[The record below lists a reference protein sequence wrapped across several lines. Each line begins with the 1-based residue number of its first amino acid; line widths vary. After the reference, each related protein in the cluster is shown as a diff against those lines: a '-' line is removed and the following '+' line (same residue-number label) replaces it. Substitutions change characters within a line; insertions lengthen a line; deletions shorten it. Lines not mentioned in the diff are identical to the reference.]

1 MKLFTLVADL
11 ELSTV
16 GFDNEVNRATASGK
30 TMAQRLGADAESIK
44 GAFNNAFSFSI
55 GTLMADAVQA
65 GLQQLVEFTKES
77 ITAASDLEQTNQ
89 KIGVVFG
96 DMSSAVMAWSATT
109 KSEFG
114 IGQLAA
120 KTYAAQLAGILS
132 TDTYGFDSAQIYEY
146 STAMVELAGDL
157 ASFHNMDVDTI
168 WTKILSGLRGETEA
182 IEDLGLDMRV
192 ASLAAFAGIDETAFS
207 KLSTVDQWMYRYQY
221 IMQNTTL
228 AQGDF
233 ARTSDSYANQMSLFE
248 QNIADL
254 KATIGEGLLP
264 VLTDLL
270 SFVNSLFS
278 GGESAA
284 DGINAVKDAFS
295 DSYASI
301 ETTTTNALA
310 LVNALAEL
318 EAAGED
324 AAASDQWNA
333 ILAQLKQTLPEIGT
347 LIDDETGK
355 ITGGT
360 EALRAYVA
368 EWRQTS
374 MELAQQQVVQG
385 MYDEYAEMI
394 AEIAQLET
402 EQKIAD
408 TMQAGA
414 TAEMDALGAKLFET
428 VMAGA
433 QSIGAYEF
441 MLSFNAQEAENMLLR
456 IAEGGAMPLAQ
467 SDFMKAYT
475 AAGGTYDFLEYM
487 ANLYAGQLKTYEEY
501 DIDNSKAISERQALL
516 ANQEQE
522 LTVLQQILTALN
534 ERSNIT
540 VNVSATLD
548 GNDIATAVESKIAT
562 DANNKALVAGE

>member
-16 GFDNEVNRATASGK
+16 GFDGQVDKATNSGK
-30 TMAQRLGADAESIK
+30 TLAQRLGADAESIK
-44 GAFNNAFSFSI
+44 GAFSDAFSFSL
-55 GTLMADAVQA
+55 GQLMADAVQA
-65 GLQQLVEFTKES
+65 GLHELVEFANES

-89 KIGVVFG
+89 KIGTIFG
-96 DMSSAVMAWSATT
+96 DMSSAVMAWSNTT

-132 TDTYGFDSAQIYEY
+132 TDTYGFDSAQLYEY

-192 ASLAAFAGIDETAFS
+192 ASLAAFAGIDEEGFS
-207 KLSTVDQWMYRYQY
+207 ALSTVEQWMYRYQY

-233 ARTSDSYANQMSLFE
+233 ARTSDTYANQMALFE
-248 QNIADL
+248 QNINDL
-254 KATIGEGLLP
+254 KATLGTSLLP

-270 SFVNSLFS
+270 SLFNSLFA
-278 GGESAA
+278 GEENVE
-284 DGINAVKDAFS
+284 DGINAVKGAFTES
-295 DSYASI
+295 AVDI
-301 ETTTTNALA
+301 ETTATKALA
-310 LVNALAEL
+310 LIDALAAL
-318 EAAGED
+318 EESGKD

-333 ILAQLKQTLPEIGT
+333 ILAQLKQTLPEIGA
-347 LIDDETGK
+347 LIDTETGK

-360 EALRAYVA
+360 EALHAYVTQ
-368 EWRQTS
+368 WKQTS

-385 MYDEYAEMI
+385 MYDEYAAMV

-408 TMQAGA
+408 TIQAGV
-414 TAEMDALGAKLFET
+414 TEKMDQLGLNLFET
-428 VMAGA
+428 VTAGA
-433 QSIGAYEF
+433 KTRGAYE
-441 MLSFNAQEAENMLLR
+441 LLNTLTAQDAEDVLMR
-456 IAEGGAMPLAQ
+456 IAQGGAMPLEQ
-467 SDFMKAYT
+467 SEFMKAFQ
-475 AAGGTYDFLEYM
+475 AAGGTYDQLEMM
-487 ANLYAGQLKTYEEY
+487 ANLYAGYMKTYEEN
-501 DIDNSKAISERQALL
+501 DVDNSKAISERQALL

-522 LTVLQQILTALN
+522 LTILQQMLTALN
-534 ERSNIT
+534 EQTGVT
-540 VNVSATLD
+540 VNVTTTVD
-548 GNDIATAVESKIAT
+548 GQEVANIVESHIT
-562 DANNKALVAGE
+562 TEANNKALTSGG

>member
-11 ELSTV
+11 ELSTI
-16 GFDNEVNRATASGK
+16 GFYNEVNRATASGK

-44 GAFNNAFSFSI
+44 GAFNDAFSFTI
-55 GTLMADAVQA
+55 GQLMADAVQV
-65 GLQQLVEFTKES
+65 GLREMVEFTKES
-77 ITAASDLEQTNQ
+77 LEAASAMTEIKNVIDTL
-89 KIGVVFG
+89 FG
-96 DMSSAVMAWSATT
+96 DDADVIYRWARGAKEAFGMSERDALEYVSAMAPVLDS
-109 KSEFG
+109 
-114 IGQLAA
+114 L
-120 KTYAAQLAGILS
+120 
-132 TDTYGFDSAQIYEY
+132 GF
-146 STAMVELAGDL
+146 TAEESMSMAMDYIARTGDI
-157 ASFHNMDVDTI
+157 ASFRNKSFDETF
-168 WTKILSGLRGETEA
+168 TKMMSGLRGETES
-182 IEDLGLDMRV
+182 IEDLGVTVHVSSMVDWLGLEKETDFTKNMSQQEQWAARYAFIMEKT
-192 ASLAAFAGIDETAFS
+192 ASAE
-207 KLSTVDQWMYRYQY
+207 
-221 IMQNTTL
+221 
-228 AQGDF
+228 GDF
-233 ARTSDSYANQMSLFE
+233 VKTQDTYANQMRVLESNIE
-248 QNIADL
+248 QL

-264 VLTDLL
+264 VMTDLL

-278 GGESAA
+278 GGENAA

-295 DSYASI
+295 ESYVSI

-324 AAASDQWNA
+324 TAASDAWNA
-333 ILAQLKQTLPEIGT
+333 ILSQLEQTLPEIGT
-347 LIDDETGK
+347 LIDEETGK
-355 ITGGT
+355 INGGT

-368 EWRQTS
+368 QWRQTS

-385 MYDEYAEMI
+385 MYDEYAAML

-408 TMQAGA
+408 IMQAGA
-414 TAEMDALGAKLFET
+414 TAEMDALGAQLFDT

-441 MLSFNAQEAENMLLR
+441 MLKFNAQEAENMLLR

-475 AAGGTYDFLEYM
+475 AAGGSYDFLEHM

-501 DIDNSKAISERQALL
+501 DIDNSKAISDRQALL

-534 ERSNIT
+534 EKSSIT

-548 GNDIATAVESKIAT
+548 GDEIATAVESKIAT

>member
-16 GFDNEVNRATASGK
+16 GFDNEVDRATASGK

-44 GAFNNAFSFSI
+44 GAFSDAFSFSV
-55 GTLMADAVQA
+55 GQLMADAVKE
-65 GLQQLVEFTKES
+65 GLQELVEFANES

-89 KIGVVFG
+89 KIGTIFG
-96 DMSSAVMAWSATT
+96 DMSSAVMAWSNTT

-120 KTYAAQLAGILS
+120 KTYAAQMAGILS
-132 TDTYGFDSAQIYEY
+132 TDTYGFDTAQIYEY
-146 STAMVELAGDL
+146 STAIVELAGDL

-168 WTKILSGLRGETEA
+168 WTKLLSGLRGETEA

-207 KLSTVDQWMYRYQY
+207 YLSTVEQWMYRYQY

-233 ARTSDSYANQMSLFE
+233 ARTSESYANQMSLFE

-284 DGINAVKDAFS
+284 DGINAVKDAYEN
-295 DSYASI
+295 SYVSI

-324 AAASDQWNA
+324 TAASDAWNA
-333 ILAQLKQTLPEIGT
+333 ILSHLEQTLSGIGT
-347 LIDDETGK
+347 LIDEETGK

-368 EWRQTS
+368 QWRQAS

-385 MYDEYAEMI
+385 MYDEYAAML

-408 TMQAGA
+408 SIQAGA
-414 TAEMDALGAKLFET
+414 TAEMDALGAQLFET
-428 VMAGA
+428 VTAGA
-433 QSIGAYEF
+433 QSIGAYEL
-441 MLSFNAQEAENMLLR
+441 MLGFNAQEAENMLLR

-501 DIDNSKAISERQALL
+501 DIDNSKAISERQALI

-522 LTVLQQILTALN
+522 LTILQQMLTAIN
-534 ERSNIT
+534 EQAGIT
-540 VNVSATLD
+540 VNVNNYMDSEEISSVTETRIS
-548 GNDIATAVESKIAT
+548 N
-562 DANNKALVAGE
+562 DANTKALTAGQ